1 MTDMGIFFRKTWFGA
16 SMFALAFVAGPPARA
31 TDFEPAF
38 ATPSG
43 ITLVKERSG
52 GRRAAQIVFRLGD
65 ERGMKVYSRL
75 DQKAPCEAAC
85 RTGWSPL
92 PAAEGAAAF
101 GDWTVVAAPAGRQ
114 WAYKGEPL
122 FTREN
127 DPPYEDLSE
136 EADDARIAAT
146 FDDIVAS
153 VKASVR
159 PKGPEAAPSARA
171 GEGDDSRRGMAS
183 SAPAVDPNQWKL
195 VIYES
200 EEIATP
206 PGISVAQISNA
217 FGEGFVDHRGMTIYF
232 YRGKPAKGKPADACD
247 GPCAQLWAPVRA
259 PTRAAR
265 VGDFTVVAAEDGT
278 SQWAFA
284 GIPLYTYAMDIVPGH
299 ANGEGAGPNWR
310 TALTTQYFM
319 PRGVNV
325 EITPIAEVLTMNGQ
339 ALYTRNP
346 FIYQLGG
353 HNVRDGLP
361 GSYAVGKKQ
370 GVRGCDSECLK
381 EWRPLIAGPGAR
393 AGGFWQ
399 IAERPDGTRQW
410 EYKGYVLYTYV
421 GDKRPGEVNG
431 NDIYDLVDGEAP
443 VRYSAVEAG
452 GSTGAALFWH
462 VATP

>member
-1 MTDMGIFFRKTWFGA
+1 MTQIGALVRKALFGA
-16 SMFALAFVAGPPARA
+16 SALALACLASPSVRA
-31 TDFEPAF
+31 ADFEPSL

-65 ERGMKVYSRL
+65 ARGMKVYARQ
-75 DQKAPCEAAC
+75 DQTVPCDDTCTKGWRPLEADAKAAPF
-85 RTGWSPL
+85 S
-92 PAAEGAAAF
+92 
-101 GDWTVVAAPAGRQ
+101 DWTIVGGQ

-122 FTREN
+122 FTH
-127 DPPYEDLSE
+127 DGDSSYEDLSE

-146 FDDIVAS
+146 FNDIVAS
-153 VKASVR
+153 VKASIR
-159 PKGPEAAPSARA
+159 PKEPGAAPDARA
-171 GEGDDSRRGMAS
+171 GQGEYTRRGMPS
-183 SAPAVDPNQWKL
+183 SAPPVDLTRWKL
-195 VIYES
+195 AIFES
-200 EEIATP
+200 EDIATP

-232 YRGKPAKGKPADACD
+232 QRGKAAKGKAGDVCK
-247 GPCAQLWAPVRA
+247 GPCARLWAPVQA
-259 PTRAAR
+259 PTRATR
-265 VGDFTVVAAEDGT
+265 VGDFAVVAAGDGT
-278 SQWAFA
+278 SQWAFR
-284 GIPLYTYAMDIVPGH
+284 GMPLYTYAKDIVPGH
-299 ANGEGAGPNWR
+299 ANGASADPNWR
-310 TALTTQYFM
+310 IALTTQYFM
-319 PRGVNV
+319 PRGVQV
-325 EITPIAEVLTMNGQ
+325 EITPIAEVLTINGQ

-370 GVRGCDSECLK
+370 GVKGCDSECLK
-381 EWRPLIAGPGAR
+381 EWRPFIAGPDAR

-410 EYKGYVLYTYV
+410 EYKGYVLYTYAR
-421 GDKRPGEVNG
+421 DKGPGQING

-443 VRYSAVEAG
+443 VRYSAIEAG

>member
-1 MTDMGIFFRKTWFGA
+1 MAHISAFFRKTCLGA
-16 SMFALAFVAGPPARA
+16 SAVALAFVASPSVRA
-31 TDFEPAF
+31 ADFEPSL

-52 GRRAAQIVFRLGD
+52 GRRAAQTVFRLGD
-65 ERGMKVYSRL
+65 ARGMKVYARQ
-75 DQKAPCEAAC
+75 DQAAPCDDAC
-85 RTGWSPL
+85 MKGWRPL
-92 PAAEGAAAF
+92 VADAKATAF
-101 GDWTVVAAPAGRQ
+101 GDWMIVAGGQ

-122 FTREN
+122 FTQEN

-159 PKGPEAAPSARA
+159 PKEPGAAPAARA
-171 GEGDDSRRGMAS
+171 GEGEYTRRGMPS
-183 SAPAVDPNQWKL
+183 SAPAVDLKQWKL
-195 VIYES
+195 VIFES
-200 EEIATP
+200 EEVATP

-232 YRGKPAKGKPADACD
+232 YRGKAAKRKTADACE
-247 GPCAQLWAPVRA
+247 GPCAPLWTPVQAPARA
-259 PTRAAR
+259 VR

-278 SQWAFA
+278 SQWAFR
-284 GIPLYTYAMDIVPGH
+284 GIPLYTYAKDIVPGH
-299 ANGEGAGPNWR
+299 ANGANAGANWR

-319 PRGVNV
+319 PHGVKV
-325 EITPIAEVLTMNGQ
+325 EITPIAEVLTANGQ

-370 GVRGCDSECLK
+370 NVKGCDSECLK
-381 EWRPLIAGPGAR
+381 EWRPLIAGPDAR

-410 EYKGYVLYTYV
+410 EYKGYVLYTYAH
-421 GDKRPGEVNG
+421 DKGPGEING

-443 VRYSAVEAG
+443 GRYSGVDAG

>member
-1 MTDMGIFFRKTWFGA
+1 MTHISSFIRKAWFGA
-16 SMFALAFVAGPPARA
+16 SALALVFVGSPAARA
-31 TDFEPAF
+31 ADFAPSF
-38 ATPSG
+38 ATPPG

-65 ERGMKVYSRL
+65 ERGMKVYARQ
-75 DQKAPCEAAC
+75 DQKTPCDEAC
-85 RTGWSPL
+85 MKGWRPL
-92 PAAEGAAAF
+92 VAEASAAAF
-101 GDWTVVAAPAGRQ
+101 GDWTIVAVPNGRQ

-122 FTREN
+122 FTHED
-127 DPPYEDLSE
+127 DPSYEDLSE
-136 EADDARIAAT
+136 QADDARIAAT
-146 FDDIVAS
+146 FDEIVAS
-153 VKASVR
+153 VKASVQ
-159 PKGPEAAPSARA
+159 PKGPDTARNARA
-171 GEGDDSRRGMAS
+171 GEGEYTRRGMPS
-183 SAPAVDPNQWKL
+183 GAPAVDLKQWKL
-195 VIYES
+195 VIFET

-232 YRGKPAKGKPADACD
+232 YRGKTAKSKSGDACD
-247 GPCAQLWAPVRA
+247 GRCAQLWAPVQA
-259 PTRAAR
+259 PTRAVR
-265 VGDFTVVAAEDGT
+265 VGEFTAVSAPDGT
-278 SQWAFA
+278 SQWAFR
-284 GIPLYTYAMDIVPGH
+284 GMPFYTYAKDIVPGH
-299 ANGEGAGPNWR
+299 ANGVSTDPNWR
-310 TALTTQYFM
+310 AALTTQYFM
-319 PRGVNV
+319 PPGVKV
-325 EITPIAEVLTMNGQ
+325 EITPIAEVLTINGQ

-370 GVRGCDSECLK
+370 GVKGCDSECLK
-381 EWRPLIAGPGAR
+381 EWRPFIAGPDAR

-410 EYKGYVLYTYV
+410 EYKGYVLYTYAR
-421 GDKRPGEVNG
+421 DKGPGEING

-443 VRYSAVEAG
+443 ARYSAIEAG